1 MITEEHL
8 HEWKQSGVDNQLV
21 NLNVISLFG
30 DEVFEYLLFGL
41 PHTER
46 RNDYRLRDKWLRR
59 YTHLPLGGWWCSGL
73 DPFNNWHPMEWGRFK
88 PSAPRLNTTTNKPIK
103 YESPPKVPNR
113 VTYFNVPPHLW
124 EQVALR
130 YQIQQDL
137 PPSTELESLCFWVFL
152 HPLPEAE

>member
-1 MITEEHL
+1 MITKEHW

-73 DPFNNWHPMEWGRFK
+73 DPLNNWHPMEWGRFK
-88 PSAPRLNTTTNKPIK
+88 PSAPRLNTTT
-103 YESPPKVPNR
+103 V
-113 VTYFNVPPHLW
+113 
-124 EQVALR
+124 
-130 YQIQQDL
+130 
-137 PPSTELESLCFWVFL
+137 L
-152 HPLPEAE
+152 HAG